1 MKRLRAGGIYQDAA
15 EGRRAGSCMREDS
28 QPTRR
33 RWAAANALL
42 ISATEKIPPHPQPTS
57 SHSHLSAVLDS
68 DLAPVFGV
76 EGQDQDQIYFWGGL
90 NLCCKEQ

>member
-15 EGRRAGSCMREDS
+15 EGRRAGSGMREDS

-42 ISATEKIPPHPQPTS
+42 ISDTEKIPPHPQSTS
-57 SHSHLSAVLDS
+57 IHSHLSAGLDS

-76 EGQDQDQIYFWGGL
+76 EG
-90 NLCCKEQ
+90 